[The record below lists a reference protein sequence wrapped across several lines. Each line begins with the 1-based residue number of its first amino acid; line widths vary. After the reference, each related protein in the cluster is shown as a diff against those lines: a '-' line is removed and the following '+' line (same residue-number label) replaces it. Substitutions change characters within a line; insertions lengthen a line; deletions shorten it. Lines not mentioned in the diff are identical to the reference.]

1 MVKKL
6 ATAALALPIIKQTDH
21 QFNSGIHPCCD
32 THYLFLR
39 MGSFEFV
46 TYQRWGTFMVSRV
59 WKTLTKSE
67 CHVPAGKSV
76 SIVSLI

>member
-6 ATAALALPIIKQTDH
+6 ATTLCVLSIIIKKTYH

-39 MGSFEFV
+39 MGSFDLLHI
-46 TYQRWGTFMVSRV
+46 RG
-59 WKTLTKSE
+59 
-67 CHVPAGKSV
+67 G
-76 SIVSLI
+76 

>member
-6 ATAALALPIIKQTDH
+6 ATALCELSIIKKTYP
-21 QFNSGIHPCCD
+21 QFNIGI
-32 THYLFLR
+32 HYLFRR

-46 TYQRWGTFMVSRV
+46 KSQWWVTLMLSKDEKTF
-59 WKTLTKSE
+59 TKGE

-76 SIVSLI
+76 SIV

>member
-6 ATAALALPIIKQTDH
+6 ATAARALTIIEQTYH

-46 TYQRWGTFMVSRV
+46 THHRWVTFMVTTV
-59 WKTLTKSE
+59 TCLL
-67 CHVPAGKSV
+67 VNP
-76 SIVSLI
+76 

>member
-6 ATAALALPIIKQTDH
+6 ATAARALTIIKQTDH

-39 MGSFEFV
+39 MGSFKFV
-46 TYQRWGTFMVSRV
+46 THQRCVTFMVSKGVEDAYEGRMSRV
-59 WKTLTKSE
+59 CW
-67 CHVPAGKSV
+67 
-76 SIVSLI
+76 

>member
-6 ATAALALPIIKQTDH
+6 ATAACALPIIKQTDH

-46 TYQRWGTFMVSRV
+46 TPQRCLTFMVS
-59 WKTLTKSE
+59 KGE

-76 SIVSLI
+76 SIVSLN